1 MSFKKN
7 LLEIKKEIYN
17 HKPVDILQ
25 MRVKD
30 RSTLTNL
37 PESILKKLCYTTEV
51 VIGESVYANSISEEP
66 SNNLTINIGIGD
78 IMINTQNKNEI
89 TYSFIPSIKLEEIIN
104 ESLTES
110 PLKKRVIS
118 HLSNVVEKTFKEL
131 L

>member
-1 MSFKKN
+1 MNKS
-7 LLEIKKEIYN
+7 
-17 HKPVDILQ
+17 ILTD
-25 MRVKD
+25 V
-30 RSTLTNL
+30 STLTNL
-37 PESILKKLCYTTEV
+37 PQSILKKLCYTTEV
-51 VIGESVYANSISEEP
+51 VIGETVYANSISEEP

-110 PLKKRVIS
+110 PLKKRVIA
-118 HLSNVVEKTFKEL
+118 HLNNVVEKTFKEL

>member
-1 MSFKKN
+1 MNKS
-7 LLEIKKEIYN
+7 
-17 HKPVDILQ
+17 ILT
-25 MRVKD
+25 D
-30 RSTLTNL
+30 LSTLTNV

-110 PLKKRVIS
+110 PLKKRVIA